1 MMKRRKTAVIHPR
14 KMLAETRMLGF
25 ADDHTGYRLSPIKG
39 T

>member
-1 MMKRRKTAVIHPR
+1 VIHPR

-25 ADDHTGYRLSPIKG
+25 ADNRTGHRLSSIKR